1 MAEFTKARI
10 AQAIFNE
17 KRFVCHLS
25 LTTPCLK
32 SNFANVKKSQDY
44 EAIAEVMAMTTSLFK
59 RNLLLAMF
67 HRNYPSITSKT
78 NARVVSVYWMD
89 ILVELTFIIL
99 KQAACI
105 MWCNEHSSVCKH
117 WNWETAWLS
126 IEQLGLQLICA
137 RQFFDWKYISFRP
150 CQLNRLHLLWG
161 ALFFTI
167 FKNQIR
173 QY

>member
-78 NARVVSVYWMD
+78 NARVVSVY
-89 ILVELTFIIL
+89 
-99 KQAACI
+99 
-105 MWCNEHSSVCKH
+105 
-117 WNWETAWLS
+117 
-126 IEQLGLQLICA
+126 
-137 RQFFDWKYISFRP
+137 
-150 CQLNRLHLLWG
+150 
-161 ALFFTI
+161 
-167 FKNQIR
+167 
-173 QY
+173 